1 MTWSWRCYIPL
12 VEHAP
17 NPDVAHLLGARVVVE
32 VLEETHYAVDTAV
45 DLCRVRRLDS
55 PEYEDDTMELRI
67 RAAHHY
73 SAGVECWV
81 ARPRLRLTCGPK
93 AGPEDALAEANSWL
107 RKQTSFRSVK
117 RSAPMARSLIIP
129 IAEPVEQLLK
139 LANGT
144 LRPPH
149 VVIRRRRVRT
159 AVPSDEGV
167 VLEQSDLSAGG
178 QVYRSVSCEGVD
190 ALAVRRMVGK
200 LKDLFLSRGIA
211 PGVLAA
217 PPLFVQILLR
227 QKAEAASVAR
237 LEEERQSIPHTG
249 ETCDQPA
256 PSRSPPP
263 TQGAALQAR
272 LLGSGLGPLLRPADD
287 SARVRGKL
295 LDAWEHSSDAFAL
308 RKYHAAQEHPS
319 TWPPPA
325 EAAVAEATEAAPV
338 TAPAPRLPPMPP
350 HPLLDS
356 FPRLSPAVPLAFA
369 GARTWSHADAGWT
382 AEAKAALADC
392 FAALDGSTEE
402 EEEDEDE
409 ELEISPLEIAEW
421 KAAERAAARA
431 AARAADE
438 ADRQEAMAP
447 YGPQSGYGLLAQFPA
462 AVVRQ
467 AMGESAAAGD
477 TRRLEQLLI
486 GARGAHLDAP
496 CGVRMDVHG
505 QDASRHTALHLAAAA
520 GHAACVQLL
529 LRSRA
534 EPLATSTGGVT
545 ALHLAAQGGGT
556 AHAACAQLLLRYG
569 ASARMPDLCG
579 RTAIDCAAAAV
590 YQHGPDASAC
600 DELLASYVA
609 PPAVRPLASY
619 VAPPAVRPLSQ
630 ASRTAEDSVVRNGF
644 GGPMRYRLDAAA
656 AVKDEGSSRNAW
668 VGALVVAP

>member
-129 IAEPVEQLLK
+129 IAEPVEQLLN

-356 FPRLSPAVPLAFA
+356 FPRVSPAVPLAFA

-421 KAAERAAARA
+421 KAAERAAAR
-431 AARAADE
+431 
-438 ADRQEAMAP
+438 
-447 YGPQSGYGLLAQFPA
+447 
-462 AVVRQ
+462 
-467 AMGESAAAGD
+467 D

-609 PPAVRPLASY
+609 PPAVRPL
-619 VAPPAVRPLSQ
+619 SQ

>member
-129 IAEPVEQLLK
+129 IAEPVEQLLS

-149 VVIRRRRVRT
+149 VMIRRRRVRT

-356 FPRLSPAVPLAFA
+356 FPRVSPAVPLAFA

-421 KAAERAAARA
+421 KAAERAAAR
-431 AARAADE
+431 
-438 ADRQEAMAP
+438 
-447 YGPQSGYGLLAQFPA
+447 
-462 AVVRQ
+462 
-467 AMGESAAAGD
+467 D

-609 PPAVRPLASY
+609 PPAVRPL
-619 VAPPAVRPLSQ
+619 SQ

>member
-129 IAEPVEQLLK
+129 IAEPVEQLLN

-249 ETCDQPA
+249 ETCDKPA
-256 PSRSPPP
+256 PSRRPPP

-438 ADRQEAMAP
+438 ADRQEAMAAMAP

-609 PPAVRPLASY
+609 PPAVRPL
-619 VAPPAVRPLSQ
+619 SQ